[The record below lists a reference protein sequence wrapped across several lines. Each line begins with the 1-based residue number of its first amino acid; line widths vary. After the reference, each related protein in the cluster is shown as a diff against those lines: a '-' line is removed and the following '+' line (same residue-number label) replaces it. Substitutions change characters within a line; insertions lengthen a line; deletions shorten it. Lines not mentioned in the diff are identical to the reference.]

1 MKAINFTE
9 DFNEVVTYRAF
20 AEDDGISKPTAE
32 QYEESKKRCRDF
44 ADWIRRSKKRQDEL
58 LDELCKERVAE
69 KDYQNMYTVNKD
81 LVRRYELYS
90 EIEAELQ

>member
-9 DFNEVVTYRAF
+9 DFSEVVTYKAF

-58 LDELCKERVAE
+58 LDELFEERRHE
-69 KDYQNMYTVNKD
+69 KDYTGMYKAHQD
-81 LVRRYELYS
+81 LIRRYEIYKD
-90 EIEAELQ
+90 IESNN